1 ADFQDLGVGDT
12 REVSFD
18 YTVDDGQGGTDTAT
32 ATITVTGTNDAPVIT
47 GSAATDDFAVT
58 EDTDLTASGQLN
70 ITDADAGEGV
80 FTAQTD
86 APGTYG
92 SFSVDADGTW
102 NYTAD
107 NTKIQSLGEG
117 VEATETFNV
126 FNDDGTSTPI
136 TVTITGTN
144 DAPVITGSAATDDFA
159 VTEDTD
165 LTASGQL
172 NITDADAG
180 EGVFTAQTDAPGTY
194 GSFSVDADGTWN
206 YTADNAK
213 IQSLGEGVEA
223 TDTFHVANDDGT
235 TTPITVTITGTNDG
249 AAITGSASDDVVEDG
264 DLLASGTL
272 TATDPDAGESGF
284 VAAAADG
291 AHGSFTIDADGNWNY
306 SLDNG
311 SADVQA
317 LSVGETVDEIF
328 TVTTNGNETRDITV
342 TITGT
347 NDAPVVTGGTSAD
360 TLEVSVEAGGSVTI
374 GSDDL
379 LATDIDN
386 TAGELTFT
394 LTTDSAH
401 GDMFLDGVQL
411 NVGDTFT
418 QADID
423 NNMLSYTN
431 DGTAGDGT
439 GDGSTEFQWA
449 EGTPDWVPPAEQQDY
464 TPTAIDQD
472 NLTSPADGTSVTVT
486 FEGEG
491 AGYHNAI
498 GWYKIVD
505 GEPTDPQIMWEDA
518 SQQGS
523 GGSLVPGQDSIT
535 LEGMAAGDEFGFFI
549 VRDGASAVGNLGGG
563 TLSFDAN
570 GNLVDS
576 DGGTIDGSQLFHTV
590 DSNLTDGSLNEDNVM
605 HGTSGLQGDDLM
617 IGFEDLWGGGDEDY
631 NDLMIS
637 VSYDVPAPPTDG
649 SDSFAFTVTDGDGGF
664 VADTTFDI
672 AISGIQPEED
682 GATPGDDVLTGTS
695 GDDVINALA
704 GDDVITGG
712 AGNDNIDG
720 GTGTDVAVF
729 DGDDDDYDITVDN
742 ITGVVTVSHKTNG
755 EVNSVK
761 NVETL
766 RFGNMDLAVASIAVL
781 ADNADNDFDNMAGG
795 GSDDDSHD
803 DDSHDDD
810 SNDEIDGGRGDDTL
824 YGGAGNDEI
833 YGDRGDDTLYG
844 GSGND
849 YVKGGK
855 GNDEVFGGSG
865 NDTLKGEDGADTLYG
880 GTGEDTLRG
889 GKHDDTLY
897 GDSGNDVLKGE
908 DGNDTLYGGTGND
921 TLEGGKDDDIL
932 YGGAGD
938 DTLKGGSGEDTL
950 YGGTGNDTLE
960 GGSGDDTLYGGSGDD
975 TLEGGAGNDDLWGG
989 DGSDT
994 FVFHE
999 GDGTDTINDFGI
1011 GDTMVFE
1018 GTWFDEGT
1026 ISQDGDDA
1034 VVTFGSGDD
1043 AVKVKVKDTDADNLK
1058 LETNTDGG
1066 YSVTQNVE
1074 TSTTIDVQ

>member
-1 ADFQDLGVGDT
+1 FNPGADFQDL
-12 REVSFD
+12 
-18 YTVDDGQGGTDTAT
+18 DDGESRDVTFTYTANDGDGNS
-32 ATITVTGTNDAPVIT
+32 APATVTMTIT
-47 GSAATDDFAVT
+47 GS
-58 EDTDLTASGQLN
+58 
-70 ITDADAGEGV
+70 
-80 FTAQTD
+80 
-86 APGTYG
+86 
-92 SFSVDADGTW
+92 
-102 NYTAD
+102 
-107 NTKIQSLGEG
+107 
-117 VEATETFNV
+117 
-126 FNDDGTSTPI
+126 
-136 TVTITGTN
+136 
-144 DAPVITGSAATDDFA
+144 
-159 VTEDTD
+159 
-165 LTASGQL
+165 
-172 NITDADAG
+172 
-180 EGVFTAQTDAPGTY
+180 
-194 GSFSVDADGTWN
+194 
-206 YTADNAK
+206 
-213 IQSLGEGVEA
+213 
-223 TDTFHVANDDGT
+223 
-235 TTPITVTITGTNDG
+235 NDG
-249 AAITGSASDDVVEDG
+249 AVITGSASDDVVEDG

-272 TATDPDAGESGF
+272 TAVDPDAGESGF

-306 SLDNG
+306 ALDNS

-317 LSVGETVDEIF
+317 LSAGETVDEIF

-347 NDAPVVTGGTSAD
+347 NDAPIVTGGTSAD
-360 TLEVSVEAGGSVTI
+360 TLEVSVEVGGSVII

-386 TAGELTFT
+386 TASELTFT
-394 LTTDSAH
+394 LTSDSAH

-411 NVGDTFT
+411 NVGDSFT

-423 NNMLSYTN
+423 NNLLSYTN

-439 GDGSTEFQWA
+439 GGGSTEFEWA
-449 EGTPDWVPPAEQQDY
+449 EGTPDWVPPSEQQDY
-464 TPTAIDQD
+464 TPSAINQD

-486 FEGEG
+486 FQGEG

-505 GEPTDPQIMWEDA
+505 GEPTDPQIIWQDA

-523 GGSLVPGQDSIT
+523 GGSLVPGQDSVT
-535 LEGMAAGDEFGFFI
+535 LEGMAAGDQFGFFI

-576 DGGTIDGSQLFHTV
+576 NGGSIDGSQLFHTV
-590 DSNLTDGSLNEDNVM
+590 DNNLTDGSLNEDNVM
-605 HGTSGLQGDDLM
+605 HGTSGLQDDELM

-637 VSYDVPAPPTDG
+637 VSYDVPAPPVDG

-672 AISGIQPEED
+672 AITGIETEVVP
-682 GATPGDDVLTGTS
+682 TPGDDVLAGTD
-695 GDDVINALA
+695 GDDVIDALA
-704 GDDVITGG
+704 GDDVVDGG
-712 AGNDNIDG
+712 AGNDTLLGNAGDDTLIGGAGNDTLDGGTGSDLLQGGDGDDTLKFSDDGDWSSRFQAHNVGSPTDDGSGEYASIAGKNVSEDVFEGGAGNDTLQMTDGDDALFLDDSYSDSPTGGARISGIENINAGAGDDVVDLTSNTHDYGDVTVDGGTGDDVIWTSSGDDTLVGGAGNDILDGGAGNNTLDG

-729 DGDDDDYDITVDN
+729 DGDDDDYDISVDN

-755 EVNSVK
+755 QVNTVK

-766 RFGNMDLAVASIAVL
+766 RFGNMDLAVASIAVI
-781 ADNADNDFDNMAGG
+781 ADNADNNFDNMAHGHG
-795 GSDDDSHD
+795 DDDS
-803 DDSHDDD
+803 S
-810 SNDEIDGGRGDDTL
+810 DGIEGSRGDDIL
-824 YGGAGNDEI
+824 YGGAGND
-833 YGDRGDDTLYG
+833 YMDGDRGDDTLYG

-849 YVKGGK
+849 YVKGGRGDDEVYGGS
-855 GNDEVFGGSG
+855 GNDILKGEDGEDQLFGGSGNDYMRGGDDNDALYGDSGDDRLKGEDGHDVLYGGTGNDRLEGGSG
-865 NDTLKGEDGADTLYG
+865 NDTLYGGAGHDTLEG
-880 GTGEDTLRG
+880 G
-889 GKHDDTLY
+889 
-897 GDSGNDVLKGE
+897 S
-908 DGNDTLYGGTGND
+908 GNDTLYGGTGND
-921 TLEGGKDDDIL
+921 TLEGG
-932 YGGAGD
+932 
-938 DTLKGGSGEDTL
+938 SG
-950 YGGTGNDTLE
+950 N
-960 GGSGDDTLYGGSGDD
+960 DTLYGGSGDD
-975 TLEGGAGNDDLWGG
+975 TLEGGTGDDDLWGG

-1026 ISQDGDDA
+1026 ISQEGDDA

-1043 AVKVKVKDTDADNLK
+1043 AVKVKVKDTDADSLR

-1074 TSTTIDVQ
+1074 NGTTVDVQ

>member
-1 ADFQDLGVGDT
+1 MTITGSNDGPTVDNVIGGTGEDAISDPIAFSGHDLDGDALTYDIASQPAEGTVVNNGDGTFSFNPGADFQDL
-12 REVSFD
+12 
-18 YTVDDGQGGTDTAT
+18 DDGESRDVTFTYTANDGDGNS
-32 ATITVTGTNDAPVIT
+32 APATVTMTIT
-47 GSAATDDFAVT
+47 GS
-58 EDTDLTASGQLN
+58 
-70 ITDADAGEGV
+70 
-80 FTAQTD
+80 
-86 APGTYG
+86 
-92 SFSVDADGTW
+92 
-102 NYTAD
+102 
-107 NTKIQSLGEG
+107 
-117 VEATETFNV
+117 
-126 FNDDGTSTPI
+126 
-136 TVTITGTN
+136 
-144 DAPVITGSAATDDFA
+144 
-159 VTEDTD
+159 
-165 LTASGQL
+165 
-172 NITDADAG
+172 
-180 EGVFTAQTDAPGTY
+180 
-194 GSFSVDADGTWN
+194 
-206 YTADNAK
+206 
-213 IQSLGEGVEA
+213 
-223 TDTFHVANDDGT
+223 
-235 TTPITVTITGTNDG
+235 NDG
-249 AAITGSASDDVVEDG
+249 AVITGSASDDVVEDG

-272 TATDPDAGESGF
+272 TAVDPDAGESGF

-306 SLDNG
+306 ALDNS

-317 LSVGETVDEIF
+317 LSAGETVDEIF

-347 NDAPVVTGGTSAD
+347 NDAPIVTGGTSAD
-360 TLEVSVEAGGSVTI
+360 TLEVSVEVGGSVII

-386 TAGELTFT
+386 TASELTFT
-394 LTTDSAH
+394 LTSDSAH

-411 NVGDTFT
+411 NVGDSFT

-423 NNMLSYTN
+423 NNLLSYTN

-439 GDGSTEFQWA
+439 GGGSTEFEWA
-449 EGTPDWVPPAEQQDY
+449 EGTPDWVPPSEQQDY
-464 TPTAIDQD
+464 TPSAINQD

-486 FEGEG
+486 FQGEG

-505 GEPTDPQIMWEDA
+505 GEPTDPQIIWQDA

-523 GGSLVPGQDSIT
+523 GGSLVPGQDSVT
-535 LEGMAAGDEFGFFI
+535 LEGMAAGDQFGFFI

-576 DGGTIDGSQLFHTV
+576 NGGSIDGSQLFHTV
-590 DSNLTDGSLNEDNVM
+590 DNNLTDGSLNEDNVM
-605 HGTSGLQGDDLM
+605 HGTSGLQDDELM

-637 VSYDVPAPPTDG
+637 VSYDVPAPPVDG

-672 AISGIQPEED
+672 AITGIETEVVP
-682 GATPGDDVLTGTS
+682 TPGDDVLAGTD
-695 GDDVINALA
+695 GDDVIDALA
-704 GDDVITGG
+704 GDDVVDGG
-712 AGNDNIDG
+712 AGNDTLLGNAGDDTLIGGAGNDTLDGGAGNNTLDG

-729 DGDDDDYDITVDN
+729 DGDDDDYDISVDN

-755 EVNSVK
+755 QVNTVK

-766 RFGNMDLAVASIAVL
+766 RFGNMDLAVASIAVI
-781 ADNADNDFDNMAGG
+781 ADNADNNFDNMAHGHG
-795 GSDDDSHD
+795 DDDS
-803 DDSHDDD
+803 S
-810 SNDEIDGGRGDDTL
+810 DGIEGSRGDDIL
-824 YGGAGNDEI
+824 YGGAGND
-833 YGDRGDDTLYG
+833 YMDGDRGDDTLYG

-849 YVKGGK
+849 YVKGGRGDDEVYGGS
-855 GNDEVFGGSG
+855 GNDILKGEDGEDQLFGGSGNDYMRGGDDNDALYGDSGDDRLKGEDGHDVLYGGTGNDRLEGGSG
-865 NDTLKGEDGADTLYG
+865 NDTLYGGAGHDTLEG
-880 GTGEDTLRG
+880 G
-889 GKHDDTLY
+889 
-897 GDSGNDVLKGE
+897 S
-908 DGNDTLYGGTGND
+908 GNDTLYGGTGND
-921 TLEGGKDDDIL
+921 TLEGG
-932 YGGAGD
+932 
-938 DTLKGGSGEDTL
+938 SG
-950 YGGTGNDTLE
+950 N
-960 GGSGDDTLYGGSGDD
+960 DTLYGGSGDD
-975 TLEGGAGNDDLWGG
+975 TLEGGTGDDDLWGG

-1026 ISQDGDDA
+1026 ISQEGDDA

-1043 AVKVKVKDTDADNLK
+1043 AVKVKVKDTDADSLR

-1074 TSTTIDVQ
+1074 NGTTVDVQ

>member
-1 ADFQDLGVGDT
+1 MT
-12 REVSFD
+12 
-18 YTVDDGQGGTDTAT
+18 
-32 ATITVTGTNDAPVIT
+32 IT
-47 GSAATDDFAVT
+47 GS
-58 EDTDLTASGQLN
+58 
-70 ITDADAGEGV
+70 
-80 FTAQTD
+80 
-86 APGTYG
+86 
-92 SFSVDADGTW
+92 
-102 NYTAD
+102 
-107 NTKIQSLGEG
+107 
-117 VEATETFNV
+117 
-126 FNDDGTSTPI
+126 
-136 TVTITGTN
+136 
-144 DAPVITGSAATDDFA
+144 
-159 VTEDTD
+159 
-165 LTASGQL
+165 
-172 NITDADAG
+172 
-180 EGVFTAQTDAPGTY
+180 
-194 GSFSVDADGTWN
+194 
-206 YTADNAK
+206 
-213 IQSLGEGVEA
+213 
-223 TDTFHVANDDGT
+223 
-235 TTPITVTITGTNDG
+235 NDG
-249 AAITGSASDDVVEDG
+249 AVITGSASDDVVEDG

-272 TATDPDAGESGF
+272 TAVDPDAGESGF

-306 SLDNG
+306 ALDNS

-317 LSVGETVDEIF
+317 LSAGETVDEIF

-347 NDAPVVTGGTSAD
+347 NDAPIVTGGTSAD
-360 TLEVSVEAGGSVTI
+360 TLEVSVEVGGSVII

-386 TAGELTFT
+386 TASELTFT
-394 LTTDSAH
+394 LTSDSAH

-411 NVGDTFT
+411 NVGDSFT

-423 NNMLSYTN
+423 NNLLSYTN

-439 GDGSTEFQWA
+439 GGGSTEFEWA
-449 EGTPDWVPPAEQQDY
+449 EGTPDWVPPSEQQDY
-464 TPTAIDQD
+464 TPSAINQD

-486 FEGEG
+486 FQGEG

-505 GEPTDPQIMWEDA
+505 GEPTDPQIIWQDA

-523 GGSLVPGQDSIT
+523 GGSLVPGQDSVT
-535 LEGMAAGDEFGFFI
+535 LEGMAAGDQFGFFI

-576 DGGTIDGSQLFHTV
+576 NGGSIDGSQLFHTV
-590 DSNLTDGSLNEDNVM
+590 DNNLTDGSLNEDNVM
-605 HGTSGLQGDDLM
+605 HGTSGLQDDELM

-637 VSYDVPAPPTDG
+637 VSYDVPAPPVDG

-672 AISGIQPEED
+672 AITGIETEVVP
-682 GATPGDDVLTGTS
+682 TPGDDVLAGTD
-695 GDDVINALA
+695 GDDVIDALA
-704 GDDVITGG
+704 GDDVVDGG
-712 AGNDNIDG
+712 AGNDTLLGNAGDDTLIGGAGNDTLDGGAGNNTLDG

-729 DGDDDDYDITVDN
+729 DGDDDDYDISVDN

-755 EVNSVK
+755 QVNTVK

-766 RFGNMDLAVASIAVL
+766 RFGNMDLAVASIAVI
-781 ADNADNDFDNMAGG
+781 ADNADNNFDNMAHGHG
-795 GSDDDSHD
+795 DDDS
-803 DDSHDDD
+803 S
-810 SNDEIDGGRGDDTL
+810 DGIEGSRGDDIL
-824 YGGAGNDEI
+824 YGGAGND
-833 YGDRGDDTLYG
+833 YMDGDRGDDTLYG

-849 YVKGGK
+849 YVKGGRGDDEVYGGS
-855 GNDEVFGGSG
+855 GNDILKGEDGEDQLFGGSGNDYMRGGDDNDALYGDSGDDRLKGEDGHDVLYGGTGNDRLEGGSG
-865 NDTLKGEDGADTLYG
+865 NDTLYGGAGHDTLEG
-880 GTGEDTLRG
+880 G
-889 GKHDDTLY
+889 
-897 GDSGNDVLKGE
+897 S
-908 DGNDTLYGGTGND
+908 GNDTLYGGTGND
-921 TLEGGKDDDIL
+921 TLEGG
-932 YGGAGD
+932 
-938 DTLKGGSGEDTL
+938 SG
-950 YGGTGNDTLE
+950 N
-960 GGSGDDTLYGGSGDD
+960 DTLYGGSGDD
-975 TLEGGAGNDDLWGG
+975 TLEGGTGDDDLWGG

-1026 ISQDGDDA
+1026 ISQEGDDA

-1043 AVKVKVKDTDADNLK
+1043 AVKVKVKDTDADSLR

-1074 TSTTIDVQ
+1074 NGTTVDVQ

>member
-1 ADFQDLGVGDT
+1 MTITGSNDGPTVDNVIGGTGEDAISDPIAFSGHDLDGDALTYDIASQPAEGTVVNNGDGTFSFNPGADFQDL
-12 REVSFD
+12 
-18 YTVDDGQGGTDTAT
+18 DDGESRDVTFTYTANDGDGNS
-32 ATITVTGTNDAPVIT
+32 APATVTMTIT
-47 GSAATDDFAVT
+47 GS
-58 EDTDLTASGQLN
+58 
-70 ITDADAGEGV
+70 
-80 FTAQTD
+80 
-86 APGTYG
+86 
-92 SFSVDADGTW
+92 
-102 NYTAD
+102 
-107 NTKIQSLGEG
+107 
-117 VEATETFNV
+117 
-126 FNDDGTSTPI
+126 
-136 TVTITGTN
+136 
-144 DAPVITGSAATDDFA
+144 
-159 VTEDTD
+159 
-165 LTASGQL
+165 
-172 NITDADAG
+172 
-180 EGVFTAQTDAPGTY
+180 
-194 GSFSVDADGTWN
+194 
-206 YTADNAK
+206 
-213 IQSLGEGVEA
+213 
-223 TDTFHVANDDGT
+223 
-235 TTPITVTITGTNDG
+235 NDG
-249 AAITGSASDDVVEDG
+249 AVITGSASDDVVEDG

-272 TATDPDAGESGF
+272 TAVDPDAGESGF

-306 SLDNG
+306 ALDNS

-317 LSVGETVDEIF
+317 LSAGETVDEIF

-347 NDAPVVTGGTSAD
+347 NDAPIVTGGTSAD
-360 TLEVSVEAGGSVTI
+360 TLEVSVEVGGSVII

-386 TAGELTFT
+386 TASELTFT
-394 LTTDSAH
+394 LTSDSAH

-411 NVGDTFT
+411 NVGDSFT

-423 NNMLSYTN
+423 NNLLSYTN

-439 GDGSTEFQWA
+439 GGGSTEFEWA
-449 EGTPDWVPPAEQQDY
+449 EGTPDWVPPSEQQDY
-464 TPTAIDQD
+464 TPSAINQD

-486 FEGEG
+486 FQGEG

-505 GEPTDPQIMWEDA
+505 GEPTDPQIIWQDA

-523 GGSLVPGQDSIT
+523 GGSLVPGQDSVT
-535 LEGMAAGDEFGFFI
+535 LEGMAAGDQFGFFI

-576 DGGTIDGSQLFHTV
+576 NGGSIDGSQLFHTV
-590 DSNLTDGSLNEDNVM
+590 DNNLTDGSLNEDNVM
-605 HGTSGLQGDDLM
+605 HGTSGLQDDELM

-637 VSYDVPAPPTDG
+637 VSYDVPAPPVDG

-672 AISGIQPEED
+672 AITGIETEVVP
-682 GATPGDDVLTGTS
+682 TPGDDVLVGTD
-695 GDDVINALA
+695 GDDVIDALA
-704 GDDVITGG
+704 GDDVVDGG
-712 AGNDNIDG
+712 AGNDTLLGNAGDDTLIGGAGNDTLDGGAGNNTLDG

-729 DGDDDDYDITVDN
+729 DGDDDDYDISVDN

-755 EVNSVK
+755 QVNTVK

-766 RFGNMDLAVASIAVL
+766 RFGNMDLAVASIAVI
-781 ADNADNDFDNMAGG
+781 ADNADNNFDNMAHGHG
-795 GSDDDSHD
+795 DDDS
-803 DDSHDDD
+803 S
-810 SNDEIDGGRGDDTL
+810 DGIEGSRGDDIL
-824 YGGAGNDEI
+824 YGGAGND
-833 YGDRGDDTLYG
+833 YMDGDRGDDTLYG

-849 YVKGGK
+849 YVKGGRGDDEVYGGS
-855 GNDEVFGGSG
+855 GNDILKGEDGEDQLFGGSGNDYMRGGDDNDALYGDSGDDRLKGEDGHDVLYGGTGNDRLEGGSG
-865 NDTLKGEDGADTLYG
+865 NDTLYGGAGHDTLEG
-880 GTGEDTLRG
+880 G
-889 GKHDDTLY
+889 
-897 GDSGNDVLKGE
+897 S
-908 DGNDTLYGGTGND
+908 GNDTLYGGTGND
-921 TLEGGKDDDIL
+921 TLEGG
-932 YGGAGD
+932 
-938 DTLKGGSGEDTL
+938 SG
-950 YGGTGNDTLE
+950 N
-960 GGSGDDTLYGGSGDD
+960 DTLYGGSGDD
-975 TLEGGAGNDDLWGG
+975 TLEGGTGDDDLWGG

-1026 ISQDGDDA
+1026 ISQEGDDA

-1043 AVKVKVKDTDADNLK
+1043 AVKVKVKDTDADSLR

-1074 TSTTIDVQ
+1074 NGTTVDVQ